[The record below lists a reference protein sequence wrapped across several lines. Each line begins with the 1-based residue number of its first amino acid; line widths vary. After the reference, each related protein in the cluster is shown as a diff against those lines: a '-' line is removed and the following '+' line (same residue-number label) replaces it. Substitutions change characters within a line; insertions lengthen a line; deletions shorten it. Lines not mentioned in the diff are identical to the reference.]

1 MFKFK
6 ILFAFLSLNFL
17 TNAQEY
23 NPLFKK
29 YSDSLRYCKLEQN
42 RSIYNDSFVQLLKT
56 EINDENAFQVNLDS
70 VKNTVSVLYSPD
82 QKLKIISWVF
92 VNDKEE
98 YTNHCLVLYRKKLN
112 SESQVIWLKNKAQ
125 QAKSYL
131 YDDLLSDEWVGALY
145 YQMYQIKKKKK
156 DYYIVLG
163 LDGMSS
169 FMNKKVIDVIW
180 FDKDGELHLGAP
192 MFHESEVD
200 FTPQYR
206 VVYEFA
212 DASTMLLRFETEGK
226 EKLITFSNLVPSN
239 QGALGLRQ
247 YYIPDGRIDY
257 YKLNKKKKWI
267 KYIESN
273 EFIFNKEVEEK

>member
-1 MFKFK
+1 MFKY
-6 ILFAFLSLNFL
+6 ICFLVFMVLNFSIK
-17 TNAQEY
+17 AQDY

-29 YSDSLRYCKLEQN
+29 YSDSLRYCKDEQK
-42 RSIYNDSFVQLLKT
+42 RLIYNDSFIALLKL
-56 EINDENAFQVNLDS
+56 EVNDENAFQVNFDS
-70 VKNTVSVLYSPD
+70 IKNTVSVLYSED
-82 QKLKIISWVF
+82 QKLKLISWVY
-92 VNDKEE
+92 VNDKQE
-98 YTNHCLVLYRKKLN
+98 YTNHCLVLYRKKIN

-131 YDDLLSDEWVGALY
+131 YDDLISDEWVGALY
-145 YQMYQIKKKKK
+145 YQIFQIKKKKK

-163 LDGMSS
+163 LDGMTS

-192 MFHESEVD
+192 LFHESDAD
-200 FTPQYR
+200 FTPQFR

-212 DASTMLLRFETEGK
+212 DASTMLLRFETETK
-226 EKLITFSNLVPSN
+226 DKIITFSNLVPSN

-257 YKLNKKKKWI
+257 YKLNKKKKWV